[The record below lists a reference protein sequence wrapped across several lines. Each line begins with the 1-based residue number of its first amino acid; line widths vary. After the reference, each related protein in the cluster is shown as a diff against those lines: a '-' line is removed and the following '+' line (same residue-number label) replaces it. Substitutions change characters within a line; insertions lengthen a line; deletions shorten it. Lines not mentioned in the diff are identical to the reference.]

1 MSDNPKNTG
10 KFGKGNP
17 GKPKGAINKTT
28 ADVRQAI
35 AMLAESSAPKV
46 QEWLQVVANDDPAKA
61 LDLWLKMIEYHIPK
75 LARTELTGKDGGPVV
90 IVATNDEENL

>member
-46 QEWLQVVANDDPAKA
+46 QEWLSLVAADDPAKA
-61 LDLWLKMIEYHIPK
+61 MDLWLKMIEYHIPK
-75 LARTELTGKDGGPVV
+75 LARTEVTGKDGGPVRV
-90 IVATNDEENL
+90 VASDIDEAL

>member
-46 QEWLQVVANDDPAKA
+46 QEWLSLVAADDPAKA
-61 LDLWLKMIEYHIPK
+61 MDLWLKMIEYHIPK
-75 LARTELTGKDGGPVV
+75 LARTEVTGKDGGPVV

>member
-10 KFGKGNP
+10 RFGKGNP

>member
-35 AMLAESSAPKV
+35 AMLAEETAPKV

-75 LARTELTGKDGGPVV
+75 LARTEVTGKDGGPVRV
-90 IVATNDEENL
+90 FASDTDEAL